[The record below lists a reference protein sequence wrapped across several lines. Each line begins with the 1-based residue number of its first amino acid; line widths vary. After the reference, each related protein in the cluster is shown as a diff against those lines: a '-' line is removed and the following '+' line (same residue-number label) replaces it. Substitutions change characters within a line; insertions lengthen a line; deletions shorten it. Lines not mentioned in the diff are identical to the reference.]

1 MSCTVVKYNV
11 DTPILE
17 AKIHRYIKRI
27 LFQLVVA
34 HFYPKAIAIT
44 RFDSHV
50 IFSNI
55 FESREKISVKKPFII
70 QIVRLRL
77 LFKIFLLRLVP
88 KNIATLLYS
97 FRTEVKLHF

>member
-34 HFYPKAIAIT
+34 HFYSKAIAIT

-55 FESREKISVKKPFII
+55 FESRGKNFSEKTIYNSNRTIKAFI
-70 QIVRLRL
+70 
-77 LFKIFLLRLVP
+77 
-88 KNIATLLYS
+88 
-97 FRTEVKLHF
+97 